1 MPKTKGEGILST
13 SSRHLEGRRHYEK
26 SQRKGNVVVKV
37 PKHTALSIEIL
48 AERSLMEKLT
58 ESAQRPLCGPQF
70 GLVEIS
76 QKRLA
81 AGTSEADGL
90 NPGFRGREG
99 RLVYFAPE

>member
-1 MPKTKGEGILST
+1 MPKTKGEGILSN

-37 PKHTALSIEIL
+37 PKTYCTVHRDPCRALSDGETDRI
-48 AERSLMEKLT
+48 
-58 ESAQRPLCGPQF
+58 SAAPIMWTQF

-90 NPGFRGREG
+90 NPGFRAREG